1 MIEIRQIFGLE
12 QLHSFYN
19 ESPEKV
25 HVVLFDDENNHEP
38 DCIANK
44 LENLNNS
51 EGYDILFAIADM
63 TNVDNEPFIQERDF
77 YNFPSIEFTKNDK
90 SYYRFQGNMTLDD
103 FYDVINKIEEGYYLP
118 EDEEWFSDI
127 EDTEIV
133 ITPVEEE

>member
-44 LENLNNS
+44 LEALNNS
-51 EGYDILFAIADM
+51 EDYDILFAIADM
-63 TNVDNEPFIQERDF
+63 TNVDNESFIQERDF

-90 SYYRFQGNMTLDD
+90 SYYRFQGNMTLDEL
-103 FYDVINKIEEGYYLP
+103 YDVLNKIEEGYYLP
-118 EDEEWFSDI
+118 NDEEWGSET
-127 EDTEIV
+127 EDNEIAN
-133 ITPVEEE
+133 TPVEEE

>member
-1 MIEIRQIFGLE
+1 MVEIRQIFGLE
-12 QLHSFYN
+12 QLHSFYI

-44 LENLNNS
+44 LETLNNS
-51 EGYDILFAIADM
+51 EDYDVLFAIADM

-103 FYDVINKIEEGYYLP
+103 FYDVINKIEEGCYLP

>member
-19 ESPEKV
+19 ESPDKV

-44 LENLNNS
+44 LEALNNS
-51 EGYDILFAIADM
+51 EDYDVLFAIADM
-63 TNVDNEPFIQERDF
+63 TNVDNESFIQERDF
-77 YNFPSIEFTKNDK
+77 YNFPSIEFTKSGK
-90 SYYRFQGNMTLDD
+90 SYYRFQGNMTLDE

-118 EDEEWFSDI
+118 DDEEVFS
-127 EDTEIV
+127 ETENTEIV
-133 ITPVEEE
+133 ITPIEEE

>member
-51 EGYDILFAIADM
+51 EGYDILFAVADM

-118 EDEEWFSDI
+118 EDDEWFSEI

-133 ITPVEEE
+133 NTPVEEE

>member
-1 MIEIRQIFGLE
+1 MVEIRQIFGLE

-51 EGYDILFAIADM
+51 EDYDILFAIADM

-90 SYYRFQGNMTLDD
+90 SYYRFQGNMTLDE

-118 EDEEWFSDI
+118 EDEEWFSEI